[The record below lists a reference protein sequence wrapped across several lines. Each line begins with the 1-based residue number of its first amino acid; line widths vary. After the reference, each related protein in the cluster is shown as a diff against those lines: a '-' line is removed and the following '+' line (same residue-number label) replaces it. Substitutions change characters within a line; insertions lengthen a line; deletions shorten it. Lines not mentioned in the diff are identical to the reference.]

1 MKMSRRELRKS
12 IFLLL
17 FRIEFNTREELQ
29 EQMEMFLEE
38 KADISEADSRY
49 IRDKVNAVLD
59 VQEEIDSTIMRIC
72 TGWRL
77 ERLGKAELAILRL
90 AVYEMVK
97 DEDIPK
103 GVAINEAL
111 ELAKV
116 YCSEDAPRFINGV
129 LAKLA

>member
-1 MKMSRRELRKS
+1 MKMSRRELRKN
-12 IFLLL
+12 IFLML

-29 EQMEMFLEE
+29 EQMEMYLEE
-38 KADISEADSRY
+38 KTDMLEADSDY
-49 IRDKVNAVLD
+49 IRNKVNAILD
-59 VQEEIDSTIMRIC
+59 EQEELDSTIMRIC

-77 ERLGKAELAILRL
+77 ERLGKTELAILRL
-90 AVYEMVK
+90 AVFEMLK
-97 DEDIPK
+97 DDDIPK

-111 ELAKV
+111 ELAKI

>member
-1 MKMSRRELRKS
+1 
-12 IFLLL
+12 
-17 FRIEFNTREELQ
+17 
-29 EQMEMFLEE
+29 MFLETMSDLQE
-38 KADISEADSRY
+38 SDATY
-49 IRDKVNAVLD
+49 IRNKVAAVLD
-59 VQEEIDSTIMRIC
+59 DLDKMDETIMKIC

-90 AVYEMVK
+90 AIYEMIE

-111 ELAKV
+111 ELAKK

>member
-1 MKMSRRELRKS
+1 MKMSRRELRRD
-12 IFLLL
+12 IFLML

-111 ELAKV
+111 ELAKI

>member
-1 MKMSRRELRKS
+1 MKMSRRELREN

-29 EQMEMFLEE
+29 EQMEMFLETMPDVQE
-38 KADISEADSRY
+38 SDSVY
-49 IRDKVNAVLD
+49 IRNKVNAVLD
-59 VQEEIDSTIMRIC
+59 NLEKMDETIMKIC

-90 AVYEMVK
+90 AVYEMIE

-103 GVAINEAL
+103 GVAIKRN
-111 ELAKV
+111 
-116 YCSEDAPRFINGV
+116 P
-129 LAKLA
+129 

>member
-29 EQMEMFLEE
+29 EQTEMFLEE
-38 KADISEADSRY
+38 KPEISEEDSSY
-49 IRDKVNAVLD
+49 IRGKVNAILD
-59 VQEEIDSTIMRIC
+59 IQEEIDQTIMRIC

-77 ERLGKAELAILRL
+77 ERLGKTELAILRL
-90 AVYEMVK
+90 AVYELLK

-111 ELAKV
+111 ELAKI

>member
-1 MKMSRRELRKS
+1 MRMSRRELRES

-29 EQMEMFLEE
+29 EQTEMFLEG
-38 KADISEADSRY
+38 KKDISEADSSY
-49 IRDKVNAVLD
+49 IRNKVNAILD
-59 VQEEIDSTIMRIC
+59 IQDEIDSTIMKIC

-77 ERLGKAELAILRL
+77 ERLGKTELAILRL

-111 ELAKV
+111 ELAKI

>member
-1 MKMSRRELRKS
+1 MKMSRRELRKN
-12 IFLLL
+12 IFLML

-29 EQMEMFLEE
+29 EQMEMYLEE
-38 KADISEADSRY
+38 KTDMLEADSDY
-49 IRDKVNAVLD
+49 IRNKVNAILNE
-59 VQEEIDSTIMRIC
+59 QEELDSTIMRIC

-77 ERLGKAELAILRL
+77 ERLGKTELAILRL
-90 AVYEMVK
+90 AVFEMLK
-97 DEDIPK
+97 DDDIPK

-111 ELAKV
+111 ELAKI

>member
-1 MKMSRRELRKS
+1 MSRRELREN

-29 EQMEMFLEE
+29 EQMDGFLEE
-38 KADISEADSRY
+38 KPNLSEPDESY
-49 IRDKVNAVLD
+49 IRTKVNAILD
-59 VQEEIDSTIMRIC
+59 VLPEMDETIMRIC

-77 ERLGKAELAILRL
+77 ERLGKTELAILRL

-111 ELAKV
+111 ELAKI

>member
-1 MKMSRRELRKS
+1 MKMSRRELRKN
-12 IFLLL
+12 IFLML

-29 EQMEMFLEE
+29 EQMEMYLEE
-38 KADISEADSRY
+38 KTDMLEADSDY
-49 IRDKVNAVLD
+49 IRNKVNAILD
-59 VQEEIDSTIMRIC
+59 EQEELDSTIMRIC

-77 ERLGKAELAILRL
+77 ERLGKTELAILRL
-90 AVYEMVK
+90 AVFEMLK
-97 DEDIPK
+97 DDDIPK

-111 ELAKV
+111 ELAKN

>member
-1 MKMSRRELRKS
+1 MKMSRRELRKN
-12 IFLLL
+12 IFLML

-29 EQMEMFLEE
+29 EQMEMYLEE
-38 KADISEADSRY
+38 KTDMLEADSDY
-49 IRDKVNAVLD
+49 IRNKVSAILD
-59 VQEEIDSTIMRIC
+59 EQEELDSTIMRIC

-77 ERLGKAELAILRL
+77 ERLGKTELAILRL
-90 AVYEMVK
+90 AVFEMLK
-97 DEDIPK
+97 DDDIPK

-111 ELAKV
+111 ELAKI

>member
-1 MKMSRRELRKS
+1 MSRRELRKN
-12 IFLLL
+12 IFLML

-29 EQMEMFLEE
+29 EQMEMYLEE
-38 KADISEADSRY
+38 KTDMLEADSDY
-49 IRDKVNAVLD
+49 IRNKVNAILD
-59 VQEEIDSTIMRIC
+59 EQEELDSTIMRIC

-77 ERLGKAELAILRL
+77 ERLGKTELAILRL
-90 AVYEMVK
+90 AVFEMLK
-97 DEDIPK
+97 DDDIPK

-111 ELAKV
+111 ELAKI

>member
-1 MKMSRRELRKS
+1 MKMSRRELRKN
-12 IFLLL
+12 IFLML

-29 EQMEMFLEE
+29 EQMEMYLEE
-38 KADISEADSRY
+38 KTDMLEADSDY
-49 IRDKVNAVLD
+49 IRNKVNAILD
-59 VQEEIDSTIMRIC
+59 EQEELDSTIMRIC

-77 ERLGKAELAILRL
+77 ERLGKTELAILRL
-90 AVYEMVK
+90 AVFEMLK
-97 DEDIPK
+97 DDDIPK

-111 ELAKV
+111 ALAKI

>member
-1 MKMSRRELRKS
+1 MKMSRRELREN

-29 EQMEMFLEE
+29 EQMEMYLETMSDLQE
-38 KADISEADSRY
+38 SDATY
-49 IRDKVNAVLD
+49 IRNKVAAVLD
-59 VQEEIDSTIMRIC
+59 DLDKMDETIMKIC

-90 AVYEMVK
+90 AIYEMIE

-111 ELAKV
+111 ELAKK

>member
-1 MKMSRRELRKS
+1 MASDLIMK
-12 IFLLL
+12 
-17 FRIEFNTREELQ
+17 
-29 EQMEMFLEE
+29 
-38 KADISEADSRY
+38 
-49 IRDKVNAVLD
+49 
-59 VQEEIDSTIMRIC
+59 IC

-77 ERLGKAELAILRL
+77 ERLGKTELAILRL
-90 AVYEMVK
+90 AVYEMEK

-111 ELAKV
+111 ELAKI

>member
-1 MKMSRRELRKS
+1 MKMSRRELREN

-29 EQMEMFLEE
+29 EQMEMFLETMPDVQE
-38 KADISEADSRY
+38 SDSVY
-49 IRDKVNAVLD
+49 IRNKVNAVLD
-59 VQEEIDSTIMRIC
+59 NLEKMDETIMKIC

-90 AVYEMVK
+90 AVYEMIE

-111 ELAKV
+111 ELAKK

>member
-1 MKMSRRELRKS
+1 MKMSRRELRKN

-17 FRIEFNTREELQ
+17 FRIEFNNREELQ
-29 EQMEMFLEE
+29 EQTEMFLEE
-38 KADISEADSRY
+38 KPEISEADSSY
-49 IRDKVNAVLD
+49 IRNKVDAILD
-59 VQEEIDSTIMRIC
+59 VQEEIDQTIMKIC

-77 ERLGKAELAILRL
+77 ERLGKTELAILRL
-90 AVYEMVK
+90 AVYEMLK
-97 DEDIPK
+97 DDDIPK

-111 ELAKV
+111 ELAKI